1 MRRIVCDECG
11 KWYDYER
18 DDFCPRCGAYNQPV
32 KTWTTDDQGNVRRV
46 DGLNEAN
53 HAESFAHS
61 EVHREKRVRRIKGM
75 DRGGEKTVRQQ
86 PTPRPPAPRPQKRR
100 SDAML
105 AVKVAFALIAAALLI
120 SWIIPWI
127 ALFM

>member
-75 DRGGEKTVRQQ
+75 DRGGEKTIRQ
-86 PTPRPPAPRPQKRR
+86 PPPPPPAPRPQKRR
-100 SDAML
+100 ADAML